1 MSIISNTLFKM
12 VVYILYYSYL
22 KNIITLL
29 EHSMLLNLFNFQGG
43 LDKKVISEPVK
54 KVMRTW
60 IVGVFMGNIPA
71 VSKSLR
77 LLFSCIN
84 LRLSHSFRGRTCEI
98 KRASIKWFLEQEIF
112 KFATCKVKLI
122 PVFLDDRA
130 VLQIRFDL
138 YITGK
143 LAVCKQVL
151 MPW

>member
-84 LRLSHSFRGRTCEI
+84 LRLSHSFRGRT
-98 KRASIKWFLEQEIF
+98 
-112 KFATCKVKLI
+112 
-122 PVFLDDRA
+122 
-130 VLQIRFDL
+130 
-138 YITGK
+138 
-143 LAVCKQVL
+143 
-151 MPW
+151 M